1 MENPFPICLYLNQ
14 KYVFDLLAMMEDG
27 FSFLQNIKSTSSENQ
42 GSEKH
47 LESEVGV
54 KNVFAFLGVSLKA
67 GGSRK
72 DQAGQ
77 TSETSRERVHTPNS
91 LLGKMR
97 TALYDRD
104 LVLVD
109 PGIDVETGQFVE
121 IKVTLKKNPM
131 VSTLETMASLFE
143 TAIIFMNAGEET
155 SKQQGKSQHIKKA
168 SNENQKILEQ
178 MKLMLTQLNQG
189 NTIDLLARPVAGP
202 PYKLVLTVD
211 PSFLADPRMSDLL
224 DGDYTVLGKVSKV
237 IKDESETI
245 NLLRKTSFGKMNAA
259 MINSFKEPLT
269 QMGENGLEI
278 EDLST
283 EVIGPAMQVIPIAI
297 FA

>member
-27 FSFLQNIKSTSSENQ
+27 FSFLQNIKSTSSEKLDT
-42 GSEKH
+42 EKH

-67 GGSRK
+67 GGSKK
-72 DQAGQ
+72 DQTGL
-77 TSETSRERVHTPNS
+77 TNESSSERVHTPNS
-91 LLGKMR
+91 LFGKMR
-97 TALYDRD
+97 TALYDGG
-104 LVLVD
+104 LVTIN
-109 PGIDVETGQFVE
+109 PGIDIDTGQFVE
-121 IKVTLKKNPM
+121 MKVTLKKNPM
-131 VSTLETMASLFE
+131 VSTLETMASLLE
-143 TAIIFMNAGEET
+143 TAIIFMNAGEEA
-155 SKQQGKSQHIKKA
+155 SKQPGKPHHIKKA
-168 SNENQKILEQ
+168 PNENVKILDQ

-189 NTIDLLARPVAGP
+189 NTIDLLAQPVDGT
-202 PYKLVLTVD
+202 PYRLVLTVD
-211 PSFLADPRMSDLL
+211 PSFLADPRMSDLI

-237 IKDESETI
+237 IKEDTNTI

-259 MINSFKEPLT
+259 MINSFKSPLA
-269 QMGENGLEI
+269 QMGENGFEI

-283 EVIGPAMQVIPIAI
+283 EITGPAIQVIPIAI

>member
-27 FSFLQNIKSTSSENQ
+27 FSFLQNIKSTYAEKQ
-42 GSEKH
+42 GSEWH

-54 KNVFAFLGVSLKA
+54 KNVFAFLGISLKA
-67 GGSRK
+67 GGTKK
-72 DQAGQ
+72 DQTGL
-77 TSETSRERVHTPNS
+77 TNETSSERVHTPNS
-91 LLGKMR
+91 LFGKMR
-97 TALYDRD
+97 TALHERH
-104 LVLVD
+104 LVLID

-121 IKVTLKKNPM
+121 MKVTLKKNPM
-131 VSTLETMASLFE
+131 ISTLESMTSLFE
-143 TAIIFMNAGEET
+143 TAIIFTSAGEEAPKH
-155 SKQQGKSQHIKKA
+155 SGKPSNTKKA
-168 SNENQKILEQ
+168 PNENQKMLEQ
-178 MKLMLTQLNQG
+178 MKLMLNQLNQG
-189 NTIDLLARPVAGP
+189 NTVDLLAQPVIGMA
-202 PYKLVLTVD
+202 YKLVLTVD

-237 IKDESETI
+237 ITTKTETI

-259 MINSFKEPLT
+259 MINSFKAPLS
-269 QMGENGLEI
+269 QMGESGLET

-283 EVIGPAMQVIPIAI
+283 EVLGPAMQVIPIAI